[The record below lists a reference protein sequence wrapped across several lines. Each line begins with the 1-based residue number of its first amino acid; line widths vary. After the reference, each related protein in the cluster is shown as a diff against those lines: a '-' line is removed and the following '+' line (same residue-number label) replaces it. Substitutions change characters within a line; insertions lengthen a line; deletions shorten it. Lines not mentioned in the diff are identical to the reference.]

1 VSPHTRARVSSGE
14 TIDARGVDVR
24 ARRVV
29 VLAPGRRRR
38 VGVGV
43 DFVCPRETV
52 LGENLRFFGD
62 AGRLD
67 GA

>member
-1 VSPHTRARVSSGE
+1 MSQGPHRSHARIPLASLVYM
-14 TIDARGVDVR
+14 TV
-24 ARRVV
+24 RRVV